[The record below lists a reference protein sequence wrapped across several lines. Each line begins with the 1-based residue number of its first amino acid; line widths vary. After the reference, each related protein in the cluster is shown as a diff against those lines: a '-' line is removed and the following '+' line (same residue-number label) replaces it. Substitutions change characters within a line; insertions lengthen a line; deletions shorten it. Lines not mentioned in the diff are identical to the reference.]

1 MAIGVIND
9 TLLTNIAEAI
19 RSKNL
24 QETTYLPSEMPAAIE
39 AIETGID
46 TSDAT
51 ATAEDMAEG
60 VTAYVN
66 GEKITGNVP
75 HEDRTYGQAPV
86 LTEDNKVSLYYSA
99 SFEKRMVGGGKKLTI
114 TSALSNFGNVT
125 PEDVATGK
133 TFTSTSGILATGT
146 VPRYSGIN
154 LTYDSLT
161 DNGSTVTVQGLRSSR
176 VILTEG
182 GNAKTKVP
190 LSEFG
195 DAASSDVVEGVTF
208 TSANG
213 LKVSGSLQT
222 GLDSNV
228 GAISYIEHT
237 SIIDGEEITKT
248 RQSEQPDARILYK
261 TVSVDSSGK
270 IVLSD
275 PLSETASTFS
285 DQNEN
290 YATYPYFYGDYN
302 DGTSDATVYRYADLY
317 KSSITG
323 GGFEYYYTYYKQN
336 TVGSIC
342 MTATADSDAVI
353 RAESAYDV
361 HASAAEFGDA
371 MAEHVAIGK
380 TFTSA
385 AGFNITGTMVTYG
398 EDVTNMHIWGK
409 YTIVD
414 DAYIETEVE
423 DYLIATVGLLG
434 ESSTVH
440 YANEISVLNNDISLI
455 DKQTI
460 TFTMDDDVDT
470 TLSVIKGKYVGTDI
484 VGYAFIPSDA
494 SLYMAYPDDD
504 QAYKNLLASKAIKI
518 EANTSALNPELLG
531 YVGSNVDTTYP
542 VNGEQNGYTY
552 VYVGTLKDCIEA
564 E

>member
-39 AIETGID
+39 AIETGTD

-51 ATAEDMAEG
+51 ATATDMVEG

-66 GEKITGNVP
+66 GEKVTGTIT
-75 HEDRTYGQAPV
+75 QW
-86 LTEDNKVSLYYSA
+86 NKGTGYAGTA
-99 SFEKRMVGGGKKLTI
+99 SF
-114 TSALSNFGNVT
+114 N
-125 PEDVATGK
+125 
-133 TFTSTSGILATGT
+133 
-146 VPRYSGIN
+146 
-154 LTYDSLT
+154 
-161 DNGSTVTVQGLRSSR
+161 NGSLFIDSPNMTSRRWIENGEHIYLR
-176 VILTEG
+176 TDAT
-182 GNAKTKVP
+182 N
-190 LSEFG
+190 FG
-195 DAASSDVVEGVTF
+195 DATAADVV
-208 TSANG
+208 A
-213 LKVSGSLQT
+213 
-222 GLDSNV
+222 
-228 GAISYIEHT
+228 
-237 SIIDGEEITKT
+237 
-248 RQSEQPDARILYK
+248 
-261 TVSVDSSGK
+261 
-270 IVLSD
+270 
-275 PLSETASTFS
+275 
-285 DQNEN
+285 
-290 YATYPYFYGDYN
+290 
-302 DGTSDATVYRYADLY
+302 
-317 KSSITG
+317 
-323 GGFEYYYTYYKQN
+323 
-336 TVGSIC
+336 
-342 MTATADSDAVI
+342 
-353 RAESAYDV
+353 
-361 HASAAEFGDA
+361 
-371 MAEHVAIGK
+371 GK

-385 AGFNITGTMVTYG
+385 SGLKVTGTMVAYG
-398 EDVTNMHIWGK
+398 EDVTNMHIWKK

-414 DAYIETEVE
+414 DAYIETAV
-423 DYLIATVGLLG
+423 DNYLIATVGMLG
-434 ESSTVH
+434 EPSTVH